1 MNNGDVE
8 STVFFTLIPFF
19 LLGGIVILCADPV
32 FQDWFEEKIYN
43 IKMKRIRKK
52 QEKNAKMWKE
62 FYNNLNK
69 KR

>member
-1 MNNGDVE
+1 MNNEIVE
-8 STVFFTLIPFF
+8 SVLFFILIPFF
-19 LLGGIVILCADPV
+19 LLGGIAILCVDPV

-52 QEKNAKMWKE
+52 QEKNAKMWEE